1 MTKEELIS
9 ELKSIKKQRME
20 QLSRLNITHDNL
32 MQYIAELNHLI
43 EEAEKESD
51 TWKN

>member
-1 MTKEELIS
+1 MDKEQLIEELKI
-9 ELKSIKKQRME
+9 LKKQRME
-20 QLSRLNITHDNL
+20 QLARLNITHDNL

-51 TWKN
+51 NV